1 MICTKCGVVGA
12 DLRPNRKEGAEINLG
27 MANRERRVERG
38 GSRPPGWGGGALV
51 PSGFREPHCSFGE
64 EQSILLC
71 RRGVLT
77 LNADDIPATR
87 RRIPPWQS

>member
-1 MICTKCGVVGA
+1 MVHGRCRRPTEPEGGRRNQPPESDGKNGEAPDLQAGGA
-12 DLRPNRKEGAEINLG
+12 
-27 MANRERRVERG
+27 
-38 GSRPPGWGGGALV
+38 GALV

-64 EQSILLC
+64 EPGILLC